1 MCLCIHAYAWWLFQ
15 MYVWI
20 RVDPIY
26 EFKHACI
33 SEWDKF
39 QAWTIHL
46 VNAPWYWITR
56 LLYRKMP
63 NIFFNG
69 KNRKKYIVCNSRKK
83 KNKYKVLR
91 HNPPWN
97 TLIPMW
103 HIVAKKT
110 SKWHQKRHLRPGDP
124 YSCSCHKSKQAHKH
138 FTLLLIR
145 THAATLS
152 FDSYI
157 LYQSHTFW
165 PSIRHLYI
173 H

>member
-1 MCLCIHAYAWWLFQ
+1 MNRYIHKYLSSHSDEFLNRMNQMCLCIHAYAWWLFQ

-83 KNKYKVLR
+83 KKQVQSLATQSPLEHPYTVAR
-91 HNPPWN
+91 IS
-97 TLIPMW
+97 IPTT
-103 HIVAKKT
+103 KT
-110 SKWHQKRHLRPGDP
+110 KNDNRKNVKR
-124 YSCSCHKSKQAHKH
+124 
-138 FTLLLIR
+138 
-145 THAATLS
+145 
-152 FDSYI
+152 
-157 LYQSHTFW
+157 
-165 PSIRHLYI
+165 
-173 H
+173 